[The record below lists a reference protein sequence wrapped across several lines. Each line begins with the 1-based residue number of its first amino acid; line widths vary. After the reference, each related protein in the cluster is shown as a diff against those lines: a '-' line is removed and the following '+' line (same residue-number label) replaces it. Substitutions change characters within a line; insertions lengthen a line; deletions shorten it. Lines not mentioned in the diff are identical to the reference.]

1 MVNRAKRPDRQYL
14 LAAARHP
21 KRRDGAIAIA
31 LFLLPWVAALVLV
44 DRHHHLDG
52 GTMAILVAVS
62 LGLPTLWV
70 TWAAYRGPRRP
81 ADLSMAQV
89 ADQLAIAVGAQWSA
103 EAAVRRLNDPYP
115 LPVSWT
121 VADPSL
127 TDAWD
132 SLVRLATS
140 GAGWPPPP
148 PGGTWAA
155 GPDDLAGEDG
165 ELADVLARVPTG
177 RLVVLGEPGAGK
189 TMLMVRLL
197 LDLLAR
203 RAEGG
208 PVPILASVASW
219 NPAAQDLRG
228 WLGAQL
234 VIDYPALAYPPPDG
248 MTEPTQAAA
257 LLASGLIL
265 PVLDG
270 LDEIPEQ
277 ARGPAI
283 SRINNAQRTGEQ
295 MVVTCR
301 TEQYKDAIW
310 PQGGVRTTVTEAA
323 AVQLCPLDADAVS
336 DYLCETGGPDA
347 AKRWHSVLTAL
358 GTQEPVGQVLSTPL
372 MIALARTIYN
382 PRAGEVTG
390 ELRDP
395 AELCKLGDRAA
406 VEAQLLDAFI
416 RAAYRPQEESR
427 RRHRWIA
434 AQAEQW
440 LIFLARDLQRRRTT
454 DLNWWEIHSAAPR
467 SLAGLSVGLIA
478 GLAGAFGLVNGAGV
492 GIGLITAVTVVLI
505 VRRWIGP
512 PAGLARGLTGGLIGG
527 AAGALAVHAVIGA
540 SLGPA
545 LAGGLADGVAAGYLG
560 GFRAGLAGGFAGGF
574 VGILVG
580 HPDLRYVGRLINGL
594 GAGLVAG
601 CIVGLAQ
608 RSSPARELRWSPIGF
623 ILGLGAGL
631 ILGFA
636 VWLQAGLGGA
646 LIAGLAGTVGVG
658 FAAGLEAASAD
669 AAEAANPRAVAARD
683 RATFW
688 KTGLAAGLAIGL
700 TTGFAVGFT
709 SGFTQ
714 GIGVGLASAVAVTLA
729 AGFRQASWGQ
739 FTVARWWL
747 AIRGR
752 LPWHLMGFLAEAHR
766 RGVLRQAGAAYQFRH
781 IELQHRLANRAAPA
795 RIGSYVD
802 VQDVSGGT
810 YRVTLVKVID
820 PAQGA
825 DQFTSPD
832 SGKRFVAAVFRI
844 KALVGSPQDED
855 ANIDAVIVG
864 SNGQSCTADFAGI
877 AGYTNFYSGTINVAQ
892 GDTVTGSVTF
902 QVPDGVTVA
911 KVQWR
916 PGAFGSAVQWEVRR

>member
-1 MVNRAKRPDRQYL
+1 MVNRAKRPDRRHL

-31 LFLLPWVAALVLV
+31 LFLLPWMAALVLV

-121 VADPSL
+121 AADPSL
-127 TDAWD
+127 ADAWD

-155 GPDDLAGEDG
+155 GPDDLAGEGG

-189 TMLMVRLL
+189 TMLMVRLV
-197 LDLLAR
+197 LDLLAS

-234 VIDYPALAYPPPDG
+234 VVDYPALAYPPPDG
-248 MTEPTQAAA
+248 MTEPTEPTQAAA

-295 MVVTCR
+295 TVVTCR

-323 AVQLCPLDADAVS
+323 AVQLCPLDAEAVS
-336 DYLCETGGPDA
+336 DYLCKTGGPDA

-358 GTQEPVGQVLSTPL
+358 GTKEPVGQVLSTPL
-372 MIALARTIYN
+372 MIALARIIYN

-395 AELCKLGDRAA
+395 AELCKLADRAA
-406 VEAQLLDAFI
+406 VEARLLDTFI
-416 RAAYRPQEESR
+416 HAAYRPHEESR
-427 RRHRWIA
+427 RRNRWTA

-440 LIFLARDLQRRRTT
+440 LIFLARDLQKRRTT

-467 SLAGLSVGLIA
+467 SLAGLSAGLIA
-478 GLAGAFGLVNGAGV
+478 GLAGASGLVNGVGV
-492 GIGLITAVTVVLI
+492 GIALITAVIVVLV
-505 VRRWIGP
+505 VRRWDRP

-527 AAGALAVHAVIGA
+527 VAGALAVYALIGA
-540 SLGPA
+540 SLGPM
-545 LAGGLADGVAAGYLG
+545 LEGGLTDGLVIGYLG

-574 VGILVG
+574 VGALVG
-580 HPDLRYVGRLINGL
+580 HPDLGYVERLINGL
-594 GAGLVAG
+594 GAGLAIG
-601 CIVGLAQ
+601 CIAGLAQ
-608 RSSPARELRWSPIGF
+608 RRSPARKLRWSPIGF
-623 ILGLGAGL
+623 ILALGAGL
-631 ILGFA
+631 VVGFA
-636 VWLQAGLGGA
+636 VWLQVGLVGA
-646 LIAGLAGTVGVG
+646 LIAGLVTTAAVG
-658 FAAGLEAASAD
+658 FAAGLEAAAAD
-669 AAEAANPRAVAARD
+669 AAEAADPGAVAARD

-700 TTGFAVGFT
+700 SAGFGAGFPLGFT
-709 SGFTQ
+709 P
-714 GIGVGLASAVAVTLA
+714 GIEVGVASAVAAALA
-729 AGFRQASWGQ
+729 FGFRQASWGQ

-752 LPWHLMGFLAEAHR
+752 LPWHLMGFLADAHR

-781 IELQHRLANRAAPA
+781 IELQHRLADRAAPA

-802 VQDVSGGT
+802 VQDVSGDT

-820 PAQGA
+820 SLQGA
-825 DQFTSPD
+825 GQFAVPD

-844 KALVGSPQDED
+844 KALMAAHRTRTP
-855 ANIDAVIVG
+855 
-864 SNGQSCTADFAGI
+864 TL
-877 AGYTNFYSGTINVAQ
+877 T
-892 GDTVTGSVTF
+892 
-902 QVPDGVTVA
+902 P
-911 KVQWR
+911 
-916 PGAFGSAVQWEVRR
+916 